1 MSDDELVLACM
12 QEEQSTFETQV
23 FELLFG
29 ADARPPETADERR
42 ACPPRVFSYE
52 DAISEL
58 AKVSRSLEL
67 LFRIQE
73 HYKCPDNE
81 ADDTQSAFEFREL
94 LDNERKRLRVKEA
107 VDRLRKDKSHGC

>member
-1 MSDDELVLACM
+1 MSNDELVLECM

-58 AKVSRSLEL
+58 AKVSKSLSL
-67 LFRIQE
+67 LFKVEE
-73 HYKCPDNE
+73 HYKCPDDE
-81 ADDTQSAFEFREL
+81 ADDTEEAYNFREL
-94 LDNERKRLRVKEA
+94 LDQFRKEIE
-107 VDRLRKDKSHGC
+107 HGC